1 MRGGTYDGQAS
12 RQTAVLL
19 DLHEHSASEHTS
31 VLECHVGLNHVK
43 GTVILVSG
51 KAARGNLGSHTP
63 TPTLALHSLR
73 FLRFHRISLVIP
85 KSYYRAMHFS
95 AKRGIAIVILSV
107 CYLHA
112 MHCDQIG

>member
-1 MRGGTYDGQAS
+1 MSMRGGTYDGQAS

-31 VLECHVGLNHVK
+31 VLECHVNHIK

-51 KAARGNLGSHTP
+51 KAARGNLGSH

-107 CYLHA
+107 CYVCAL
-112 MHCDQIG
+112 